1 MHVFSSLEYASHKE
15 EEEEE
20 EDKSKLH
27 GKVTSQHW
35 VYASD
40 YYGHHNYN
48 LNLPYA
54 APY

>member
-27 GKVTSQHW
+27 GKVTSQH
-35 VYASD
+35 
-40 YYGHHNYN
+40 
-48 LNLPYA
+48 
-54 APY
+54 